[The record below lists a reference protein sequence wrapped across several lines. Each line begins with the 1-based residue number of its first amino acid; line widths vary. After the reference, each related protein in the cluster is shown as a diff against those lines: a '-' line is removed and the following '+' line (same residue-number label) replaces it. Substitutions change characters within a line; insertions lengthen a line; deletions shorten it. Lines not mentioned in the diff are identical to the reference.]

1 MIQFSKINF
10 IQKKSFLDPH
20 HNGQPEWNDYIL
32 PSKRPYQSLV
42 ISSGQPIYPS
52 HPPFFDYQS
61 PHTHSTES
69 FDKPTGNNRE
79 DHRGIQPEHFRNG
92 NRTSS
97 SDEEWKSIHTMLSCI
112 SGMVEKTKRAITILQ
127 QRGTDTQPAYP
138 DVSLIDIKRQTEEKV
153 AEFRRTA
160 EDAVN
165 QVKRQ
170 AVIEIQRAVSAAEN
184 RAVEIMAQERLK
196 MEKFFVELTK
206 TNSETIDGDNTT
218 GIPESQKVV

>member
-1 MIQFSKINF
+1 
-10 IQKKSFLDPH
+10 
-20 HNGQPEWNDYIL
+20 
-32 PSKRPYQSLV
+32 
-42 ISSGQPIYPS
+42 
-52 HPPFFDYQS
+52 
-61 PHTHSTES
+61 
-69 FDKPTGNNRE
+69 
-79 DHRGIQPEHFRNG
+79 
-92 NRTSS
+92 
-97 SDEEWKSIHTMLSCI
+97 MLSCI

-127 QRGTDTQPAYP
+127 QRGTDTQPGYA

-206 TNSETIDGDNTT
+206 TNSETVEADNTV

>member
-1 MIQFSKINF
+1 M
-10 IQKKSFLDPH
+10 
-20 HNGQPEWNDYIL
+20 
-32 PSKRPYQSLV
+32 
-42 ISSGQPIYPS
+42 SSGQQLYPS
-52 HPPFFDYQS
+52 HPPFFDYQHS
-61 PHTHSTES
+61 PHTHPVEQ
-69 FDKPTGNNRE
+69 TGNIRD
-79 DHRGIQPEHFRNG
+79 DHRSVQPEHFRNG

-127 QRGTDTQPAYP
+127 QRGTDTQPGYP

-206 TNSETIDGDNTT
+206 TNSETVDGDNTT